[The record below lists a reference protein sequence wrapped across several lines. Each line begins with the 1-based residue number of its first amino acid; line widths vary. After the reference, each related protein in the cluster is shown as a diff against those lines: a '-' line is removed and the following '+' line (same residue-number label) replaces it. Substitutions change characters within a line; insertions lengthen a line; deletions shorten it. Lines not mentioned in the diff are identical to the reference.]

1 MDEPIQICVEHNGQ
15 TKCFPAVFSQYGY
28 SYRITITI
36 LGMNVI
42 FEPDEERQW
51 RARMENNTPMNN
63 EVQELLPLIA
73 AELHDN
79 LQ

>member
-1 MDEPIQICVEHNGQ
+1 MNPLKSALSITGQ
-15 TKCFPAVFSQYGY
+15 TKCFPAIFSQYGY

-51 RARMENNTPMNN
+51 RARFENNTPMNKD
-63 EVQELLPLIA
+63 VQELLPLIA
-73 AELHDN
+73 AELHEN

>member
-51 RARMENNTPMNN
+51 RARIENNTPMNKD
-63 EVQELLPLIA
+63 VQELLPLIA
-73 AELHDN
+73 AELHKN

>member
-1 MDEPIQICVEHNGQ
+1 MDESIEICVEHNGQ
-15 TKCFPAVFSQYGY
+15 TKCFPAIFSQYGY

-42 FEPDEERQW
+42 FEPDEERRW
-51 RARMENNTPMNN
+51 RARIENNTHMNKD
-63 EVQELLPLIA
+63 VQELLPLIA
-73 AELHDN
+73 AELDEN

>member
-1 MDEPIQICVEHNGQ
+1 MDESIEICVEHKGQ

-51 RARMENNTPMNN
+51 RARMENNTPMNKD
-63 EVQELLPLIA
+63 VQELLPLIA
-73 AELHDN
+73 AELHKN